1 MSKQQPIII
10 TMVCN
15 KGGVGRSTTTI
26 NIAWK
31 LAELGMK
38 TLVVDLDAQCNTSM
52 TLAVDY
58 IIDVAK
64 SNKSLTNCI
73 ADERGTFWA
82 YKTDTRHSNLDLL
95 GATILLDETEENMKS
110 QPIPTHILQSKL
122 DTETLNYY
130 DFILFDTPP
139 SKHSK
144 LLHNAL
150 VISDYYWYIIGS
162 EDIWALDARRIM
174 DMVVDSIRR
183 LNDKLSPL
191 PVLLTKYRS
200 NVIQCQVMRTTCE
213 EEFSNLAGVFKNAIR
228 FTTQIGRSE
237 AKRQSIYEYG
247 RSEKV
252 ATDYTDIT
260 KELLSFCIGDK
271 KTDALFDSKKTLKK
285 RN

>member
-1 MSKQQPIII
+1 MVKQQPIII

-58 IIDVAK
+58 IMEVAK
-64 SNKSLTNCI
+64 STKNLTNCI

-82 YKTDTRHSNLDLL
+82 YKTETRHSNLDLL

-122 DTETLNYY
+122 D
-130 DFILFDTPP
+130 
-139 SKHSK
+139 
-144 LLHNAL
+144 
-150 VISDYYWYIIGS
+150 S

-183 LNDKLSPL
+183 LNEKLKPL

-200 NVIQCQVMRTTCE
+200 NVIQCQVMRQTCE
-213 EEFSNLAGVFKNAIR
+213 EEFSNLAGVFKNDIR
-228 FTTQIGRSE
+228 LTTQIGRSE

-247 RSEKV
+247 RNEKV
-252 ATDYTDIT
+252 ATDYTEIT

-285 RN
+285 RS